1 MKTNEELLRENE
13 RLQQELR
20 DCNTEIESLKQEIS
34 CKQYDLDE
42 VLDQLETIEEEE
54 KRLNELLDEWEGKQT
69 LDSSNLMEQQ
79 KAELLVK
86 AQKRFTLVELE
97 EKLGGN
103 SFTL

>member
-79 KAELLVK
+79 KAELLK
-86 AQKRFTLVELE
+86 IAQKKFTLQELE
-97 EKLGGN
+97 EMFGGN